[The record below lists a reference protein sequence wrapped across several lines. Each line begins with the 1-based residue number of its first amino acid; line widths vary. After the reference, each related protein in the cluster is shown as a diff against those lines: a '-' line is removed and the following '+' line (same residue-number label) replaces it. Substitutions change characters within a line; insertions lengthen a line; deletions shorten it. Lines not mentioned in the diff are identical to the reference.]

1 MEPRERDR
9 FLDIDIFIVNRL
21 VISFLKGGGGSDLSE
36 ILTISGKNLFTILN
50 LQKINPLGG
59 VGDGWGYYLKL
70 RMSFCSLT
78 Q

>member
-21 VISFLKGGGGSDLSE
+21 VISFLKGGESDLSE